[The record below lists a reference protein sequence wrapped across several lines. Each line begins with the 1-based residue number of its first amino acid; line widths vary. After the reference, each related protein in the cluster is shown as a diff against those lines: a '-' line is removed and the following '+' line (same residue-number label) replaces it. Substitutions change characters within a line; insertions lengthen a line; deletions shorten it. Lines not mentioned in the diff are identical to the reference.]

1 MENKLIMIGIGNNIL
16 YMDKEFFNK
25 PKKRVIRKNIFES
38 NSSSSH
44 SIVITKNDHH
54 VTEKDLT
61 ALEINGE
68 CNHNYIF
75 LNNDGKMWLWN
86 IDEGFGR
93 SFYFLTTFE
102 EKLQYAMCEYL
113 GYMYG
118 DEDEFIDMLD
128 TFKAIVKDVLP
139 GFTDFDIPMIEKDV
153 YLDEKGNQ
161 IPYKKLKYVGDKT
174 NENGDWISRY
184 NYIDENGNV
193 KEAILDMEY
202 VIEVPDIGMI
212 DHQSVGLLRNFLR
225 EKEITLK
232 EFLINKKYVVIT
244 DSDETCQWEKLK
256 QSGIFDIN
264 SSIVE
269 EYSTS
274 NDDIEY
280 QKWKEMHKDE
290 EITED

>member
-1 MENKLIMIGIGNNIL
+1 M
-16 YMDKEFFNK
+16 
-25 PKKRVIRKNIFES
+25 KRVIRKNIFES

-44 SIVITKNDHH
+44 VIAITQNDHY
-54 VTEKDLT
+54 VTKDDLT
-61 ALEINGE
+61 AMEINGE

-75 LNNDGKMWLWN
+75 LNNDGKMWLWDIN
-86 IDEGFGR
+86 EGFDR
-93 SFYFLTTFE
+93 SFNFLTTFE
-102 EKLQYAMCEYL
+102 EKLKYAMCEYL

-118 DEDEFIDMLD
+118 DEDEFVDMLD

-153 YLDEKGNQ
+153 YLDDKGNQ
-161 IPYKKLKYVGDKT
+161 IPYKKLKYVGGKT
-174 NENGDWISRY
+174 NEDGDWISCY
-184 NYIDENGNV
+184 HYIDENGNK
-193 KEAILDMEY
+193 KEAILDMEC

-225 EKEITLK
+225 EKKITLK

-244 DSDETCQWEKLK
+244 DGDETCQWEKLK
-256 QSGIFDIN
+256 QSGMFDMG
-264 SSIVE
+264 SIVE

-280 QKWKEMHKDE
+280 QKWKEMNKDE